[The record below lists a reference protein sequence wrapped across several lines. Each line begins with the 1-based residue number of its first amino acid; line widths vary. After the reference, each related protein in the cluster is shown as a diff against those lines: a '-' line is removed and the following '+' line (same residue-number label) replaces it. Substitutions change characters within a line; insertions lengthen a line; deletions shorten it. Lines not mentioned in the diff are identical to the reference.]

1 MAVKIEKILSCICV
15 VVILMSVV
23 PVSVFAVDTGTKNA
37 SGKYNSFQ
45 DSNEKVSSM
54 QGEQEVKFIGTAIE
68 YHEGLT
74 MPGDWPWWKVS
85 VDEIISGPSELKGHT
100 VIVLIDPGYMEDPN
114 IKSGDKVKVYGKY
127 QEVDTV
133 WIDSS
138 SNHYITKEEQKPDL
152 IIQDISWNPSN
163 PNMGDTITFTVKI
176 KNQGSGSAGSS
187 TVKYYISLSYV
198 DSDSVPSLS
207 SGSTSTQMFTWTADK
222 CGDLTVTA
230 KADANSAVTESN
242 EGNNDRSEGTN
253 IFCEETKPVPKVTKV
268 DIDPSTCVKEDEY
281 ATISVTV
288 ANNGGASNEGY
299 ISVSFPNDED
309 VYVVSG
315 TGNKYNKVYKKDKD
329 LIWNS
334 TGVQMKA
341 VDPLVELFDTD
352 WGGAK
357 VSKKPSP

>member
-1 MAVKIEKILSCICV
+1 MAMKIEKVLSCICV
-15 VVILMSVV
+15 VMILMSVV
-23 PVSVFAVDTGTKNA
+23 PVSVFAVDSGTKNA

-45 DSNEKVSSM
+45 DSNERVSSM
-54 QGEQEVKFIGTAIE
+54 QGGQEVKFIGTAIKYNE
-68 YHEGLT
+68 VVD
-74 MPGDWPWWKVS
+74 MPGNYPWWDVS

-100 VIVLIDPGYMEDPN
+100 VSVSFFTLLVPGSDPCGYMDPN
-114 IKSGDKVKVYGKY
+114 IKSGDKVEVYGWY
-127 QEVDTV
+127 HGINAVTIYPSD
-133 WIDSS
+133 DY
-138 SNHYITKEEQKPDL
+138 YIRVEEKKPDL
-152 IIQDISWNPSN
+152 IIKDISWSPSN

-198 DSDSVPSLS
+198 DFDSVPSLS
-207 SGSTSTQMFTWTADK
+207 AGSTSTQTFTWTADK

-242 EGNNDRSEGTN
+242 ECNNDRTEGTN

-268 DIDPSTCVKEDEY
+268 GIDPSTCVKEEEY

-288 ANNGGASNEGY
+288 ANNGGASSEGY

-315 TGNKYNKVYKKDKD
+315 TGNEYNKVYQKDKD
-329 LIWNS
+329 RAVLIS
-334 TGVQMKA
+334 
-341 VDPLVELFDTD
+341 FDR
-352 WGGAK
+352 
-357 VSKKPSP
+357 